1 MNPPIRVLVVD
12 DSSLIR
18 EMLVKSLTVPG
29 SVEVVGTASDGIKAL
44 AAVERLAPD
53 VVTLD
58 VEMPGLTGLEVLARI
73 RDKALPVI
81 VVASMREAA
90 SDLAVQ
96 ALTAGAFDFYPKP
109 SGPESFA
116 KLQEDLGEKIKAASR
131 FRRRALDRAAALT
144 APAAS
149 PLRARAGVE
158 PSGSTPGSPRIA
170 TPTRQRAVQSGG
182 ALRAPVKGFAR
193 SLIAIGASTG
203 GPQALAEVL
212 KSFPANVPP
221 VLIVQHMPEGF
232 TKKFAERLD
241 GKLAVRVQ
249 EASDGQRLKMG
260 TVLLAPGTKQHMVLA
275 REGHELVVRLVD
287 SAPVMHHRPSVDIL
301 FRSCAEVLGRRTVA
315 ALLTGMGSDGA
326 RGLLEIHKTGAT
338 TIAQDEAS
346 CVVYGMPMEAI
357 ALGAADYVLPIQ
369 NVGPILVKIAQGGTI

>member
-1 MNPPIRVLVVD
+1 MSPPIRVLVVD

-29 SVEVVGTASDGIKAL
+29 VVEVVGTASDGVKAL

-116 KLQEDLGEKIKAASR
+116 KLHDELGEKIKAASR
-131 FRRRALDRAAALT
+131 FRRRALDRAAP
-144 APAAS
+144 PAATTS
-149 PLRARAGVE
+149 ALRPRAA
-158 PSGSTPGSPRIA
+158 PDAALPGAARIA
-170 TPTRQRAVQSGG
+170 TPPRQKAVQPLG
-182 ALRAPVKGFAR
+182 ASRAPAKGFAR

-203 GPQALAEVL
+203 GPQALSEVL
-212 KSFPANVPP
+212 RSFPANVPP

-275 REGHELVVRLVD
+275 REGHELVVRLVE

-301 FRSCAEVLGRRTVA
+301 FRSCAEILGRRTVA

-357 ALGAADYVLPIQ
+357 ALGAADHVLPIGAI
-369 NVGPILVKIAQGGTI
+369 GPSLVKVAQGGTI

>member
-1 MNPPIRVLVVD
+1 MSPPIRVLVVD

-18 EMLVKSLTVPG
+18 EMLVKSLTIPG
-29 SVEVVGTASDGIKAL
+29 SVEVVGTASDGLKAL

-116 KLQEDLGEKIKAASR
+116 KLQEELGEKIKAASR
-131 FRRRALDRAAALT
+131 FRRRALDRAAPATSAL
-144 APAAS
+144 ASRARPAADVV
-149 PLRARAGVE
+149 P
-158 PSGSTPGSPRIA
+158 PGIGRIA
-170 TPTRQRAVQSGG
+170 TPPRQRAVQPLG
-182 ALRAPVKGFAR
+182 AAARAPAKGFAR

-203 GPQALAEVL
+203 GPQALSEVL
-212 KSFPANVPP
+212 RSFPANVPP

-275 REGHELVVRLVD
+275 REGHELVVRLVE

-301 FRSCAEVLGRRTVA
+301 FRSCAEILGRRTVA

-357 ALGAADYVLPIQ
+357 ALGAADYVLPIGSI
-369 NVGPILVKIAQGGTI
+369 GPSLVKVAQGGVL

>member
-1 MNPPIRVLVVD
+1 MSPPIRVLVVD

-29 SVEVVGTASDGIKAL
+29 VVEVVGTASDGLKAL

-116 KLQEDLGEKIKAASR
+116 KLHDELGEKIKAASR
-131 FRRRALDRAAALT
+131 FRRRALDRAGPT
-144 APAAS
+144 TTVGTS
-149 PLRARAGVE
+149 PLRARA
-158 PSGSTPGSPRIA
+158 TADAALPGATRIA
-170 TPTRQRAVQSGG
+170 TPSRQKAVQPIGPS
-182 ALRAPVKGFAR
+182 RAPAKGFAR

-212 KSFPANVPP
+212 RSFPANVPP

-249 EASDGQRLKMG
+249 EATDGQRLKMG

-275 REGHELVVRLVD
+275 REGHELVVRLVE

-301 FRSCAEVLGRRTVA
+301 FRSCAEILGRRTVA

-357 ALGAADYVLPIQ
+357 ALGAADHVLPIGTI
-369 NVGPILVKIAQGGTI
+369 GPSLVKIAQGGTI

>member
-1 MNPPIRVLVVD
+1 MSPPIRVLVVD

-29 SVEVVGTASDGIKAL
+29 AVEVVGTASDGLKAL

-109 SGPESFA
+109 SGPESFS
-116 KLQEDLGEKIKAASR
+116 KLQDELGEKIKAASR
-131 FRRRALDRAAALT
+131 FRRRALDRAAGT
-144 APAAS
+144 SVAATS
-149 PLRARAGVE
+149 PPRARA
-158 PSGSTPGSPRIA
+158 PSDGAPPGAARIA
-170 TPTRQRAVQSGG
+170 TPSRQKAVQPTRVP
-182 ALRAPVKGFAR
+182 AKGFAR

-203 GPQALAEVL
+203 GPQALSEVL
-212 KSFPANVPP
+212 RSFPANVPP

-301 FRSCAEVLGRRTVA
+301 FRSCAEILGRRAVA

-326 RGLLEIHKTGAT
+326 RGLLELHKGGAT

-346 CVVYGMPMEAI
+346 CVVFGMPMEAI
-357 ALGAADYVLPIQ
+357 ALGAADHVLPIGAI
-369 NVGPILVKIAQGGTI
+369 GPSLVKVAQGGTI